1 MFTFGAPHLVGVMEN
16 LTKNSIRKAV
26 KDSRLKV
33 LATRHE
39 AVVDQTQYVTGTKL
53 RARVKINTLC
63 HV

>member
-1 MFTFGAPHLVGVMEN
+1 MFTFGAPHIVGVMEN
-16 LTKNSIRKAV
+16 LTTNSIGKAV

-39 AVVDQTQYVTGTKL
+39 AVVDQTQYVTRTKL
-53 RARVKINTLC
+53 RGKVTINTLR